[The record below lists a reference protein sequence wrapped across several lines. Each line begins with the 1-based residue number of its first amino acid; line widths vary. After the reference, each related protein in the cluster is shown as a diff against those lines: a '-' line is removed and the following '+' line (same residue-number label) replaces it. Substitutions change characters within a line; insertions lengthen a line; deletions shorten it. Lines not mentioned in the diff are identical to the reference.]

1 MNNAS
6 FSWTES
12 ICLTNLTVNIESD
25 TLVGFVGS
33 FGAGKSSLLSAILG
47 EMTLPF
53 DEQCYTNIIQACCL
67 DIDLLTFGDVGD
79 LIIVGKKGVNISD
92 GQKARIALARALYI
106 DANIYF
112 IDDPLAAV
120 DQEVARRI
128 YDQCIGPDGL
138 LKGKTR
144 LLVTHQTHFLNE
156 SADQIIFLKDSQID
170 PEGHLEQSK
179 EIQTTTTT
187 TARNDQAIEKEE
199 RIEPLLFDISKFTT
213 DNKSIVVN
221 ETAAIGTV
229 TWSLCYK
236 LFSSTPFAIFDVSN
250 RWLSLWSAQSNEE
263 QRSPIHIRFD
273 LRSSR
278 QIKRLE
284 SITRSPGYVHFSSPL
299 NGGLPTIIHALY
311 VQEDF
316 LQLFIH
322 RIDTYSR
329 AFSY

>member
-79 LIIVGKKGVNISD
+79 LIVVGKKGVNISD

-112 IDDPLAAV
+112 LDDPLAAV

-156 SADQIIFLKDSQID
+156 SAEQIIFLKDSQID
-170 PEGHLEQSK
+170 PEGHLEQNK
-179 EIQTTTTT
+179 EIQTTTT
-187 TARNDQAIEKEE
+187 TARNDQEIEKEG
-199 RIEPLLFDISKFTT
+199 IEPLLFDISKFTT